1 MMNISSSTAQCP
13 FLEKNCPK
21 LIFHEKSNRYIY
33 YFNNKDFLILL
44 KSCVTTLDK
53 KKTKRDIVT
62 VCNSCI
68 ILSVLSKQKLE
79 TMCQDKAK
87 IVAKNMNCN
96 KMMIKLVSENVL
108 AVLQRC
114 IMINFVVKKSSTRVQ
129 YTC

>member
-1 MMNISSSTAQCP
+1 MIICRNVQGACRKSGSLYFKMMNISSSTAQCP

-68 ILSVLSKQKLE
+68 ILSVLSKQNLE
-79 TMCQDKAK
+79 TMCQDKIVLEAFRRCATTK
-87 IVAKNMNCN
+87 ILR
-96 KMMIKLVSENVL
+96 KLLLE
-108 AVLQRC
+108 
-114 IMINFVVKKSSTRVQ
+114 II
-129 YTC
+129 